1 MKPIRLFAV
10 TATCAI
16 ALTGL
21 GACSSERGGDGAGGT
36 GGASAS
42 DTLVGIAMPTKS
54 LERWNRDGSHLEDIL
69 KGKGYQTSL
78 QYADNKVDQQ
88 ITQIENMITQ
98 GAKILVVASIDGTAL
113 GPVLQKAANAG
124 IKVIAYDRLI
134 NATESVDYYVT
145 FDNYRVGQLQ
155 GEYIKE
161 QVSSMTQPIYLE
173 PFAGSPDDNN
183 AKYFFAGAW
192 DVLLPLVENGT
203 LQVRSGKAP
212 KTNDEWQSIGIFG
225 WSSDDAQAEM
235 ENRINSFYSDGTTV
249 DVVLSPNDSLALGIA
264 QALEGSGYAP
274 GPDYPLITGQD
285 CDKANIKNVIAGKQ
299 AMDVLKNTELE
310 AEQTASMIDQIV
322 SGQQVDINDTTT
334 YDNGVKV
341 VPTYLLT
348 PQTVTKDTVKKVL
361 VDSGYYTAS
370 DIGLE

>member
-264 QALEGSGYAP
+264 QALEGSGYTP